1 MKFRNIVL
9 AAFVGAMVALGIF
22 VNSVF
27 LFVAGMSACGLMHLF
42 HGHGEKEHVHQPK
55 IEEQKTNGEDARAAV

>member
-1 MKFRNIVL
+1 MKSRNIVL
-9 AAFVGAMVALGIF
+9 AAFVGTMVALGIF

-42 HGHGEKEHVHQPK
+42 HGHGEKEHVHQP
-55 IEEQKTNGEDARAAV
+55 EVE